1 MEIAKNRTY
10 AELAN
15 VGKKY
20 YNDSQFC
27 SVIAIASLCNMSFGR
42 AYRKLKT
49 QGRKKAKGVNMFQM
63 MDVLSQRGFKAVP
76 VDVSGF
82 VRTAPRK
89 LDNNCNYMIL
99 VSGHVV
105 AIVNGV
111 VNDWTG
117 LPNTKQKRIIS
128 AYKIVKKGA

>member
-1 MEIAKNRTY
+1 
-10 AELAN
+10 
-15 VGKKY
+15 
-20 YNDSQFC
+20 
-27 SVIAIASLCNMSFGR
+27 
-42 AYRKLKT
+42 
-49 QGRKKAKGVNMFQM
+49 MFQM

-76 VDVSGF
+76 VEISGF

-89 LDNNCNYMIL
+89 LDNDCSYMIL